1 MPLIG
6 LIGYPLGHT
15 FSPVYFKEKFKAL
28 GLSQWDYQA
37 FPLESITDL
46 PHLLEKHPDLVAF
59 NVTIPY
65 KSLVLP
71 YCQSVSNAVEV
82 IEASNL
88 VCINR
93 RGTELK
99 LTAFNTDVIG
109 FKISLVNFIDE
120 FKGKAVVF
128 GTGGSSKAIAYVL
141 KELNI
146 DFDVVGRQSEINY
159 YNLDVSHYQLFINCT
174 PLGLAS
180 NSKTIDVL
188 PIDFSQIPNNAY
200 FYDLIYNP
208 EETSTMKAFKKANA
222 KVKNGLEMLH
232 LQADAA
238 WDIIQKQL
246 SDDLNNTM

>member
-15 FSPVYFKEKFKAL
+15 FSPAYFKEKFKAL
-28 GLSQWDYQA
+28 GLNNWDYQA
-37 FPLESITDL
+37 FPLERISDL
-46 PHLLEKHPDLVAF
+46 PHLIESHSDMVAF
-59 NVTIPY
+59 NITIPY

-71 YCQSVSNAVEV
+71 YCHSISNAVD
-82 IEASNL
+82 IIGASNL
-88 VCINR
+88 VCIDR
-93 RGTELK
+93 KGQDIK
-99 LTAFNTDVIG
+99 LNAFNTDVIG
-109 FKISLVNFIDE
+109 FKQSLVNFIDD
-120 FKGKAVVF
+120 FNGKAVVF

-159 YNLDVSHYQLFINCT
+159 YNLDVTKYQLFINCT
-174 PLGLAS
+174 PIGMSS
-180 NSKTIDVL
+180 NSKTNDVL
-188 PIDFSQIPNNAY
+188 PIDFSQIPNMAY

-208 EETSTMKAFKKANA
+208 EVTATMKAFEKSNA

-238 WDIIQKQL
+238 WDIIQQHL
-246 SDDLNNTM
+246 FDNLNNAV